1 MWVVGAYKSKL
12 SKRVVC
18 ALWKFYVPV
27 NALYTVSICASY
39 CHWHGRVQYS
49 VLSEGVRIPKTA
61 PVSKKNGSA
70 DSMAMHQS
78 PPRLI
83 GRPNSVHTASGPG
96 PEANPTKQ
104 EPSVCFWDGWCTP
117 AQSRI
122 WDSRKSCRN

>member
-61 PVSKKNGSA
+61 PVSEKMGPRTACHAPIATPINWSTKLGA
-70 DSMAMHQS
+70 YGLRAAPAGEPHQAGAFIM
-78 PPRLI
+78 LL
-83 GRPNSVHTASGPG
+83 GRMVHT
-96 PEANPTKQ
+96 
-104 EPSVCFWDGWCTP
+104 

-122 WDSRKSCRN
+122 GI